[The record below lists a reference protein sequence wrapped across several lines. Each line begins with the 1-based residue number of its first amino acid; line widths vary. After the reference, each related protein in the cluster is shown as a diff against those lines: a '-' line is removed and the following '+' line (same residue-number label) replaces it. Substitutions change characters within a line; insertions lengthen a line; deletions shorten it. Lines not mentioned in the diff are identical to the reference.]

1 MPPYENKGWS
11 VTLAGLGINLALG
24 ILYTWSVFKLSIKES
39 ILAGD
44 GRFTWDI
51 AALNDPYAVCCLV
64 FAFTM
69 IFAGRL
75 QDKFSPR
82 LTTLIGGVLAGMGLV
97 FISQSNALSSW
108 ILGFGLCTGMG
119 LGFAYASATPPAIKW
134 FPPSKTG
141 MIAGIVVAGFGLAS
155 VYIAP
160 LATYLI
166 KRFGINQA
174 MMILGISFFC
184 IISVLSLYIKNPPKG
199 YVPVETPHKT
209 THKRTPIP
217 KTQELTPLQMLKTGT
232 FYRLW
237 FMYFVGAGAGL
248 FIIGGVAILAK
259 ESMGELAW
267 AVVAFLAVGN
277 AGGRVVAGI
286 LSDHIGRSQTLAIM
300 MLCQALLLVSLLF
313 INHNNAFFI
322 VTIATLIGFNYGTNL
337 SLFPSLTKD
346 HFGLKDFG
354 SNYGLIF
361 SAWGL
366 GGFVFPRLAQMLAAQ
381 SGSLDTAY
389 IMTAALLILCSTL
402 AFLSRSQVAPEASDR
417 SFRVEGRLIGRFSEN

>member
-1 MPPYENKGWS
+1 M
-11 VTLAGLGINLALG
+11 AGLGINLALG

-217 KTQELTPLQMLKTGT
+217 KAQELTPLQMLKTGT

-248 FIIGGVAILAK
+248 FIIGGVAVLAK

-417 SFRVEGRLIGRFSEN
+417 SFRMEGRLIGRFSEN